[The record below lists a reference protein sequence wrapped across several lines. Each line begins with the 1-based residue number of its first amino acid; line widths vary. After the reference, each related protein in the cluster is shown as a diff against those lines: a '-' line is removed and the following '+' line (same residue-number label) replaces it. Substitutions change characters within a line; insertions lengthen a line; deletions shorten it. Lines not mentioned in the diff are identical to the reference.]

1 MRPKKI
7 RNEKMSDQNE
17 SLNVNAKTI
26 DEAIEQGLSQL
37 GLARDQVEI
46 EIVSEGKRGL
56 FGLGSEEALV
66 RLTPKT
72 DSAGTDT
79 ESEDS
84 PVEAAAVIDRTDPDS
99 SLEQDLPDTA
109 GAGRLAVAEVE
120 APLPDQEERVEVDEV
135 QDSSVE
141 AIGTAY
147 LTGLLARM
155 GVEAEVST
163 RIAEDLV
170 ERGEEP
176 PLVFDVT
183 GKDLGIL
190 IGRRNETLQALQFML
205 RLMVSKELGSWQPL
219 VVDVESYRARRRQ
232 SLRNMAQ
239 RMADRAVA
247 NQERVVLEAMPAYER
262 RIIHIALRDNPSVTT
277 QSIGHEKNRKV
288 TILPK

>member
-1 MRPKKI
+1 
-7 RNEKMSDQNE
+7 MSDQNE

-72 DSAGTDT
+72 DAAGTDT

>member
-1 MRPKKI
+1 
-7 RNEKMSDQNE
+7 MSDQNE

-56 FGLGSEEALV
+56 FGLGAEEAVV

-72 DSAGTDT
+72 DSAGTET
-79 ESEDS
+79 VSEDS
-84 PVEAAAVIDRTDPDS
+84 PVEAAAVIDRTDPGS
-99 SLEQDLPDTA
+99 FVEQDMPDTA
-109 GAGRLAVAEVE
+109 GAGILAEAEVE
-120 APLPDQEERVEVDEV
+120 APLPDQEERVEVDEF
-135 QDSSVE
+135 QDGSVE

>member
-1 MRPKKI
+1 
-7 RNEKMSDQNE
+7 MSDQNE

-72 DSAGTDT
+72 DAAGTDT

-205 RLMVSKELGSWQPL
+205 RLMVSKCG
-219 VVDVESYRARRRQ
+219 
-232 SLRNMAQ
+232 
-239 RMADRAVA
+239 
-247 NQERVVLEAMPAYER
+247 
-262 RIIHIALRDNPSVTT
+262 
-277 QSIGHEKNRKV
+277 
-288 TILPK
+288 

>member
-1 MRPKKI
+1 
-7 RNEKMSDQNE
+7 MSDQNE

-26 DEAIEQGLSQL
+26 AEAIEQGLSQL

-56 FGLGSEEALV
+56 FGLGAEEAVV

-72 DSAGTDT
+72 DSAGTET
-79 ESEDS
+79 VSEDS

-99 SLEQDLPDTA
+99 SVEQDLPDTA

-120 APLPDQEERVEVDEV
+120 APLPDQEERVEVDEF
-135 QDSSVE
+135 QDGSVE

-155 GVEAEVST
+155 GVAAEVST

>member
-1 MRPKKI
+1 
-7 RNEKMSDQNE
+7 MSDQNE